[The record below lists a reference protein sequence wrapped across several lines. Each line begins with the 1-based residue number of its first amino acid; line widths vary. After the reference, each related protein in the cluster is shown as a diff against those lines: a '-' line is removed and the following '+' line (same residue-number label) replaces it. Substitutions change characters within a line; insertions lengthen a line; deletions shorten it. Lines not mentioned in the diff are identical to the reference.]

1 MITCDT
7 KQIALGIGQCS
18 SWKAR
23 VRGGSLGEGGSA
35 ENFWFLVLPQE
46 GMIDVGNGWL
56 QLLFT
61 ATNFFGGKFDSAIQ
75 KNYTSKWLDI
85 EEKLIVIF
93 STSILYLKFKVNNK
107 NEMAAPAFLGFF
119 LFHLMTEQ
127 NQPNSQKVLLLQPL
141 SLSFLL
147 YPN

>member
-7 KQIALGIGQCS
+7 KQIALGIGQCPS
-18 SWKAR
+18 RKAR

-61 ATNFFGGKFDSAIQ
+61 ATIFLVVSLISYTQ
-75 KNYTSKWLDI
+75 KLCIKMIGRS
-85 EEKLIVIF
+85 
-93 STSILYLKFKVNNK
+93 
-107 NEMAAPAFLGFF
+107 
-119 LFHLMTEQ
+119 
-127 NQPNSQKVLLLQPL
+127 
-141 SLSFLL
+141 
-147 YPN
+147 